1 MSNPDDQSGS
11 LQDVR
16 DQRRREIEQAYDTA
30 VGLFMSEIARLCGYE
45 FKTAPVSVFIA
56 LTREYRNSI
65 ITCALDNLE
74 DKENG

>member
-1 MSNPDDQSGS
+1 MSNPDDQIGS
-11 LQDVR
+11 LQDAR

-56 LTREYRNSI
+56 LTKEYRNPI
-65 ITCALDNLE
+65 ITCALDKLE
-74 DKENG
+74 EDDHG